1 MTASTAALLE
11 DALRQIAGPDAHP
24 TSMTVDYGA
33 AALSLLG
40 GASTSKAWIER
51 STRSLIFA
59 QAEARTEDGSLV
71 AAASAVFLLRNRAVP
86 YASALVATAKAACY
100 QARGFGQ
107 GSASAP
113 AVHALF

>member
-11 DALRQIAGPDAHP
+11 DALREIAGADAHP

-33 AALSLLG
+33 AVG
-40 GASTSKAWIER
+40 PSTPKAWIER

-71 AAASAVFLLRNRAVP
+71 AAASAVFRRATV
-86 YASALVATAKAACY
+86 
-100 QARGFGQ
+100 G
-107 GSASAP
+107 
-113 AVHALF
+113 